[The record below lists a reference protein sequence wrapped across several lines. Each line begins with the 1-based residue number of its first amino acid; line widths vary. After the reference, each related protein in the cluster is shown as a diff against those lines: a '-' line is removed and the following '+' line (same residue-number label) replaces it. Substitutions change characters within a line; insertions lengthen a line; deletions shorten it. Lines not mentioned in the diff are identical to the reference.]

1 MSKSHRILAALM
13 TLGLTLATFVAG
25 STQALA
31 QRAPLPDDSAGLPA
45 QPITHSVSNGSP
57 IWVFIV
63 VAALAAALSVA
74 GRARRGQD
82 APVSGPAH
90 RPRVIVALAARR
102 LAARQTPGNQEPRCP
117 S

>member
-45 QPITHSVSNGSP
+45 QPIRHSVSNGSP
-57 IWVFIV
+57 IWVSIV

-74 GRARRGQD
+74 A
-82 APVSGPAH
+82 V
-90 RPRVIVALAARR
+90 LAAVKM
-102 LAARQTPGNQEPRCP
+102 RQSAGLRTAHA
-117 S
+117 

>member
-74 GRARRGQD
+74 A
-82 APVSGPAH
+82 
-90 RPRVIVALAARR
+90 R
-102 LAARQTPGNQEPRCP
+102 LAAVKMRQSAGLRTAHA
-117 S
+117 